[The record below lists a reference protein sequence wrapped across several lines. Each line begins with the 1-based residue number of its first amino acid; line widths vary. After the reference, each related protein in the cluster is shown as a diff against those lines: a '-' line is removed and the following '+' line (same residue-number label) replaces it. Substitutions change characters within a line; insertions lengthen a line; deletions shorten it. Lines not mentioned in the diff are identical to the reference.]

1 MCRQCCRSVRFRCI
15 CTKFFSDGEV
25 HKYFNPYDTPYEAF
39 INYMNVLSDFQ
50 IRLDEKRAAL
60 DVKETAVREVEAA
73 PARKIPARKSTV
85 KKK

>member
-1 MCRQCCRSVRFRCI
+1 
-15 CTKFFSDGEV
+15 
-25 HKYFNPYDTPYEAF
+25 
-39 INYMNVLSDFQ
+39 MNVLSDFQ

-73 PARKIPARKSTV
+73 PAKKKPTARKTAV

>member
-1 MCRQCCRSVRFRCI
+1 M
-15 CTKFFSDGEV
+15 

-39 INYMNVLSDFQ
+39 INFMNVLSDFQ

-60 DVKETAVREVEAA
+60 DVKEAAVQEVQSA
-73 PARKIPARKSTV
+73 PVKKKTTRKTV

>member
-1 MCRQCCRSVRFRCI
+1 M
-15 CTKFFSDGEV
+15 CTKFVSDGEV

-73 PARKIPARKSTV
+73 PVKPVKKAAPARKKTAAKTA
-85 KKK
+85 KK